1 MRKLFLIFCSSVVLT
16 TALALAGM
24 TNARDNSLYA
34 TLSHT
39 V

>member
-16 TALALAGM
+16 TAIAVVTM
-24 TNARDNSLYA
+24 TNGQDDGLYT
-34 TLSHT
+34 TLSRT

>member
-16 TALALAGM
+16 AVVSLVGM
-24 TNARDNSLYA
+24 TNAKDDGLYA
-34 TLSHT
+34 TLSRT

>member
-16 TALALAGM
+16 TALALVGM
-24 TNARDNSLYA
+24 TNAQDDGLYA
-34 TLSHT
+34 TLSRT